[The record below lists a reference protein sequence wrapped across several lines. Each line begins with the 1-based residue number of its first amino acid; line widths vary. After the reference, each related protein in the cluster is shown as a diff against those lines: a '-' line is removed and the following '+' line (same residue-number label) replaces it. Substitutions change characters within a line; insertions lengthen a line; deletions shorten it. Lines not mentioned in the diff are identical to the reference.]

1 MRSPDSPDKSPLL
14 SSLSAALAACDMRG
28 KTVLV
33 AVSGGGD
40 SLALLYALYNLRPDF
55 DLQLRGAH
63 LNHNLRAAASHADAA
78 FVQDT
83 FRQLNIPCHIHS
95 ADVAAYRRARSLS
108 LEDAARRLR
117 YRFLAG
123 AAIRHKADAVAVA
136 HTADDQA
143 ETLLMH
149 IIRGSGLT
157 GLRGMQ
163 PLERLTIAN
172 SELTLFRPL
181 LDVTRAQ
188 TYAYCAALGLQP
200 RHDETNLSLEHTRNR
215 IRHELLPLIERV
227 NPAARAALLRLARN
241 AAEDAAYIQQQA
253 HAAWREIARQSD
265 SGIIALDA
273 PALARQH
280 PAIQSRILR
289 RAAQAALGN
298 SHAIELSR
306 AHILAM
312 RQMLTGPAGK
322 TLPLPGGVLF
332 ATGYGEVR
340 IGQADAVKATL
351 RLPPIA
357 GEFPLAIPGETHVG
371 GWRITAAVCDNADRS
386 HASSS
391 VEDALCASASS
402 SVNNAAASAS
412 SAASETL
419 DLDRLGGALHL
430 RARHPGD
437 RFQPL
442 GMTHSKKLQDF
453 MVDERI
459 PRETRDSIPLLVSNK
474 GIACVIGYRIAH
486 WARVRQDTR
495 RRLHL
500 RFTRAETAE
509 PPP

>member
-1 MRSPDSPDKSPLL
+1 MSSPDSPDLSPLL

-28 KTVLV
+28 KTLLV

-40 SLALLYALYNLRPDF
+40 SLALLYALRHMRPDF
-55 DLQLRGAH
+55 DLQLYGAH
-63 LNHNLRAAASHADAA
+63 LNHNLRATASDADAA

-83 FRQLNIPCHIHS
+83 FRQLNIPCDIHS

-117 YRFLAG
+117 YRFLA
-123 AAIRHKADAVAVA
+123 AAAARHNAHAVAVA

-163 PLERLTIAN
+163 PLDRLTIAAAD
-172 SELTLFRPL
+172 LTLFRPL

-188 TYAYCAALGLQP
+188 TYAYCAALGLHP

-227 NPAARAALLRLARN
+227 NPAARAALLRLAHN

-273 PALARQH
+273 PALAQQH
-280 PAIQSRILR
+280 PAIQNRILL
-289 RAAQAALGN
+289 RAAQDNAAG
-298 SHAIELSR
+298 IELSR

-322 TLPLPGGVLF
+322 TLPLPGGILF
-332 ATGYGEVR
+332 ATGYGEIR
-340 IGQADAVKATL
+340 IGQADAIQAAL
-351 RLPPIA
+351 AYLPPIA
-357 GEFPLAIPGETHVG
+357 GEIPLAIPGETHVG
-371 GWRITAAVCDNADRS
+371 AWRITTAVCDNADRS
-386 HASSS
+386 HESSS

-412 SAASETL
+412 SATAETL
-419 DLDRLGGALHL
+419 DLDRLGNALHL
-430 RARHPGD
+430 RARQPGD

-442 GMTHSKKLQDF
+442 GMTRPKKLQDF

-459 PRETRDSIPLLVSNK
+459 PRETRDSIPLLVSDK

-495 RRLHL
+495 RYLRL
-500 RFTRAETAE
+500 RFTRAETGE